1 LILRLC
7 IAGAALTTLVFAGL
21 ELTDRIR
28 GELVLTQDAA
38 LTAGE
43 MADEGRWAEA
53 GMVAEFVLSRP
64 DLGDEEKAAQVL
76 ARSNEELESF
86 RGQAVSFV
94 HGAITGEP
102 TDMPSMLGSL
112 SLDLFVLGDIRDI
125 AVQGWK
131 EATDGS
137 GDNLILALSAIGLT
151 TTLAPHLD
159 WAPALLKALKR
170 TGALTKDF
178 VEFLSRTA
186 RKAIGTGDYGD
197 LTKTVTEFGQA
208 AGRLGPGPLRGVMSS
223 VDNAADLSR
232 VAGASAVDPRNTYV
246 VVRLFGKNG
255 IKAIDM
261 NGRNVSTVAASIKAG
276 TRLTKLVKKSAGSI
290 SSVWLG
296 AIAIASLLVLISALL
311 PRKGPSSAVARGRTG
326 MTDSGTNGGK
336 PVQTSQ

>member
-1 LILRLC
+1 MILRLC

-197 LTKTVTEFGQA
+197 LTKTVGYPE
-208 AGRLGPGPLRGVMSS
+208 
-223 VDNAADLSR
+223 VD
-232 VAGASAVDPRNTYV
+232 G
-246 VVRLFGKNG
+246 F
-255 IKAIDM
+255 
-261 NGRNVSTVAASIKAG
+261 
-276 TRLTKLVKKSAGSI
+276 
-290 SSVWLG
+290 
-296 AIAIASLLVLISALL
+296 
-311 PRKGPSSAVARGRTG
+311 
-326 MTDSGTNGGK
+326 
-336 PVQTSQ
+336 